1 MGVVYAFTR
10 RFAVTPGIQES
21 HVFAFRQAGRLLD
34 LGWSAARIFFGY
46 MLLRWR
52 KRYLRHSI
60 PSERWDR
67 QHAYSADLLYKAA
80 VRRQGLLIKLCQ
92 LIAARPDIFPPEYV
106 MRLSS
111 LHDRVPP
118 RPYAVIAPVLRKALG
133 KPPERVFARF
143 DRTPIAS
150 ASLAQVHRATL
161 ADGSEV
167 AVKVQYPGIQGIV
180 EADLFGLGIVK
191 LALGRLLPG
200 LNIGEIVDDLRA
212 SIPQELDFIHEGRNA
227 ERVARNFGGRPG
239 VVIPAIFW
247 RYTSRRVL
255 VMQFIHGLKIT
266 DTAALEAAGVDKR
279 TLCRLFLGIYFE
291 QIMVHGFF
299 NADPHPGNLLV
310 IPQPDGHGA
319 AEIALLD
326 FGLVK
331 ELEEKFRV
339 GSARLCKAILTFDP
353 VATREA
359 YHQLGVQTKGDA
371 METYTTLGMLFLG
384 LPEHIK
390 GEKSLFDAQTW
401 EHSGIDLRKLYR
413 ADPLTNLPPQLLL
426 VGRAITLM
434 AGVMY
439 ILDMWVDMWS
449 LILEYSDQVIA
460 AYEARRV
467 A

>member
-1 MGVVYAFTR
+1 MF
-10 RFAVTPGIQES
+10 PIS
-21 HVFAFRQAGRLLD
+21 QAGRLLE
-34 LGWSAARIFFGY
+34 LGWAALRIFFGY
-46 MLLRWR
+46 MNLRWR
-52 KRYLRHSI
+52 KRYLRHNI
-60 PSERWDR
+60 PSARWDR
-67 QHAYSADLLYKAA
+67 QHVYAANLLYLAA
-80 VRRQGLLIKLCQ
+80 VKRQGLLIKLCQ

-106 MRLSS
+106 LRLST

-118 RPYAVIAPVLRKALG
+118 RPYRVMAPVLRKALG
-133 KPPERVFARF
+133 KPPERVFAQF

-161 ADGSEV
+161 TDGREV
-167 AVKVQYPGIQGIV
+167 AVKVQYPGIQEV
-180 EADLFGLGIVK
+180 VQADLFGLGIVK
-191 LALGRLLPG
+191 LALQRLLPG

-212 SIPQELDFIHEGRNA
+212 SIPQELDFIHEGHNA
-227 ERVARNFGGRPG
+227 ERVARNFDGRPG
-239 VVIPAIFW
+239 VVIPAIYW
-247 RYTSRRVL
+247 AYTSRRVL
-255 VMQFIHGLKIT
+255 VMAFIRGIKIT
-266 DTAALEAAGVDKR
+266 DTAALAAAGVDKKA
-279 TLCRLFLGIYFE
+279 LCRLFLGIYFE

-310 IPQPDGHGA
+310 IPKEHGA
-319 AEIALLD
+319 ANIALLD

-384 LPEHIK
+384 LPEHIT
-390 GEKSLFDAQTW
+390 GEKSLFDQHTW
-401 EHSGIDLRKLYR
+401 ENSGIDLRKLYR

-434 AGVMY
+434 AGVMF

-449 LILEYSDQVIA
+449 LILEYSNQVIA
-460 AYEARRV
+460 DYEAKQRV